1 VWAVAAVGLPDG
13 RTLLATGD
21 NDRTV
26 RLWDPVTGD
35 SEALPFDRD
44 VRSLCAVGVG
54 RLAVGLNDGIAV
66 VDVDAPRE
74 SGTSPR

>member
-1 VWAVAAVGLPDG
+1 LAVAAVGLPDG

-21 NDRTV
+21 GDGTV

-35 SEALPFDRD
+35 SEALPFGSE

-54 RLAVGLNDGIAV
+54 RLAVGLDDGVAV
-66 VDVDAPRE
+66 VDAPRE